1 VIFSDPIHSFVM
13 KKIIITAAAL
23 FLPAVYIQAQT
34 VYAALAVDRSEG
46 SYVAWAYD
54 YATLQGAENRALREC
69 KEKGGNCTVV
79 LRWSGKGCGAY
90 RTIDGKAGTA
100 YGWGFADTQAE
111 ADIIATSEAL
121 KRSNGVQPGI
131 YTWACNSV
139 GVTKMIPTPL
149 TPLPQPLNTEPP
161 KKAETKVE
169 TKPEIKPETKAET
182 KAEIKNT
189 AEIKDK
195 KPLPIVVDL
204 GDTTT
209 IGIAGMRW
217 TAKNLDL
224 GTFRNGDPVPLAKN
238 DAEWLAATKAG
249 QSISRYLNDN
259 KDNGKTFGRLYNW
272 YAVNDPRGLAPKG
285 FHVPG
290 SDEWEKM
297 LSGLGDR
304 ATLAGRLKSKT
315 GWREKDLPGTDQYG
329 FDARPGGNAMSN
341 GGFAG
346 AGGIANFWCATARDE
361 RTAWCV
367 SFFGHK
373 QAFDRID
380 PYPKSVGQYVR
391 CVKD

>member
-1 VIFSDPIHSFVM
+1 M
-13 KKIIITAAAL
+13 KKMIIAMAAL

-90 RTIDGKAGTA
+90 RTIPGKAGTA
-100 YGWGFADTQAE
+100 YGWGFAETQAE

-121 KRSNGVQPGI
+121 KRSNGVQPSI
-131 YTWACNSV
+131 YAWACNSV
-139 GVTKMIPTPL
+139 GEKKLIPTQV
-149 TPLPQPLNTEPP
+149 TPLPEPLNNEPV
-161 KKAETKVE
+161 K
-169 TKPEIKPETKAET
+169 KPEIKQETKQET
-182 KAEIKNT
+182 KTEIKDIPDT
-189 AEIKDK
+189 KDK
-195 KPLPIVVDL
+195 KPLPVVDA

-209 IGIAGMRW
+209 IEIARMRW

-224 GTFRNGDPVPLAKN
+224 STFRNGDPIPLAKN
-238 DAEWLAATKAG
+238 DAEWLAATKTG
-249 QSISRYLNDN
+249 QPISRYLNDS
-259 KDNGKTFGRLYNW
+259 KENGKTFGRLYNW

-285 FHVPG
+285 FHIP
-290 SDEWEKM
+290 SFDEWDNM
-297 LSGLGDR
+297 ISRLGDR
-304 ATLAGRLKSKT
+304 TTLAGRLKSKN
-315 GWREKDLPGTDQYG
+315 GWREKELPGTDIYG
-329 FDARPGGNAMSN
+329 FDARPGGNAMSG

-346 AGGIANFWCATARDE
+346 AGGVADFWTATARDE

-367 SFFGHK
+367 SFYGHK
-373 QAFDRID
+373 QSFDRID
-380 PYPKSVGQYVR
+380 PYPKTAGQYVR

>member
-1 VIFSDPIHSFVM
+1 VIFSDASITFFM
-13 KKIIITAAAL
+13 KKLMIAMAAL
-23 FLPAVYIQAQT
+23 LLPAVYSHAQT
-34 VYAALAVDRSEG
+34 VYAALAIDRSEG

-54 YATLQGAENRALREC
+54 YATLQGAENRALRDC

-90 RTIDGKAGTA
+90 RSIPGKAGTA
-100 YGWGFADTQAE
+100 YGWGFAETQAE
-111 ADIIATSEAL
+111 ADIIATNEAL
-121 KRSNGVQPGI
+121 KRSSGAQPSV
-131 YTWACNSV
+131 YLWACNSV
-139 GVTKMIPTPL
+139 GVTKMIPTPIA
-149 TPLPQPLNTEPP
+149 PLPQLMNTEPP
-161 KKAETKVE
+161 KKAEVKVE
-169 TKPEIKPETKAET
+169 TKPEIKTEPKTEPKPETKN
-182 KAEIKNT
+182 I

-195 KPLPIVVDL
+195 KLPPVVDA

-209 IGIAGMRW
+209 IEIAGMRW
-217 TAKNLDL
+217 TGKNLDL
-224 GTFRNGDPVPLAKN
+224 STFRNGDPIPLAKN

-249 QSISRYLNDN
+249 QPISRYLNDN
-259 KDNGKTFGRLYNW
+259 KESGKTFGRLYNW
-272 YAVNDPRGLAPKG
+272 YAVNDARGLAPKG
-285 FHVPG
+285 FHIST
-290 SDEWEKM
+290 SDEWENM
-297 LSGLGDR
+297 ISRLGDR
-304 ATLAGRLKSKT
+304 TTLAGRLKSKT